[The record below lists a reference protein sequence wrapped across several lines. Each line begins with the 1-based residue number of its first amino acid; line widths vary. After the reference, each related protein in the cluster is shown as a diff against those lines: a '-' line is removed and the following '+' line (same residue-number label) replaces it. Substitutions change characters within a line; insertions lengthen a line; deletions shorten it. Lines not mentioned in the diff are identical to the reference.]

1 MKKRIDQILVE
12 RGLVES
18 RSKASAL
25 IKEGKVFLNGESSFK
40 PSLKLTEEEIQ
51 TLEVNDEDNFVGRG
65 AKKLLGALE
74 YFNLTVDKMICAD
87 VGAST
92 GGFTQVLLSH
102 GANKVYAIDVGHD
115 QLAKSLREDDR
126 VINHEGINIRNG
138 IELEEKVDLVVADL
152 SYISLKLTLEPML
165 KLLKEN
171 GKAVILVKPQ
181 FEVGKENVG
190 KGGIVKDLEI
200 VKNTLF
206 ELFDYFESLG
216 AYIHSAMKST
226 ITGKT
231 GNQEYLFYVDLS
243 MNESQI
249 SKTELESL

>member
-25 IKEGKVFLNGESSFK
+25 IKEGKVLLNGESSFK

-74 YFNLTVDKMICAD
+74 KFNIKVDDLICAD

-92 GGFTQVLLSH
+92 GGFTQVLLTN
-102 GANKVYAIDVGHD
+102 GASKVYAIDVGHD
-115 QLAKSLREDDR
+115 QLAKSLREDER
-126 VINHEGINIRNG
+126 VINYEGINIRHG
-138 IELEEKVDLVVADL
+138 IELDEKVDLVVADL
-152 SYISLKLTLEPML
+152 SYISLRLTLEPML
-165 KLLKEN
+165 KLLQPN
-171 GKAVILVKPQ
+171 GQAIILVKPQ

-190 KGGIVKDLEI
+190 KGGIVKDNEI
-200 VKNTLF
+200 VMKTLF
-206 ELFDYFESLG
+206 ELYDYCPS
-216 AYIHSAMKST
+216 
-226 ITGKT
+226 
-231 GNQEYLFYVDLS
+231 
-243 MNESQI
+243 
-249 SKTELESL
+249 